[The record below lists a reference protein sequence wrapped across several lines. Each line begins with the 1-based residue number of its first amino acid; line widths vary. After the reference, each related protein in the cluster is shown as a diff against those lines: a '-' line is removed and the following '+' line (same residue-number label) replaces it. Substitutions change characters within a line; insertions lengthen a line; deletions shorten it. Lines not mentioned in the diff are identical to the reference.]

1 MNTGEKVKNILSEL
15 SGEETVVNDA
25 ALQSDLALDSF
36 LMVMLLIKIEELF
49 CIQLD
54 ESDMN
59 PFDLVSVQDVIDMVE
74 KYRSGD
80 VDE

>member
-1 MNTGEKVKNILSEL
+1 MNTEEKVKNILSEL